1 MVVDSTAWRIGLL
14 SGREGGREERRDLL
28 LGGLAPRLS
37 VAELGGRDELEDR
50 IPGLNGQDRAPL
62 ELVQLLLPG
71 VTDGMDNVVAV
82 GFLAATLQPQHLDI
96 VRL

>member
-1 MVVDSTAWRIGLL
+1 MGGRGLDSMAYRVIV
-14 SGREGGREERRDLL
+14 REGGREEGRDLL

-37 VAELGGRDELEDR
+37 VAELGCRDELEDR